1 MFMDSKRLELNELA
15 LTLVMTLL
23 AVVLFVPLF
32 VSRGLGRFDFWW
44 WLSANLIILIS
55 IAAFYDSAWRS
66 SIRQDISGNIPF
78 KIGMGFLS
86 ALFLYLVFAIGNF
99 LSRNIFSFAGSGI
112 QDVYA
117 FKMGASKLRIAILM
131 IFIIGPG
138 EELFWRGFLQRS
150 LQNKIGNNLGFILAT
165 SIYTLVHLGSGN
177 VMLVLAAG
185 VCGLF
190 WGYLYLRYGS
200 ITLNIVSH
208 TLWDVTVFLWL
219 PFNS

>member
-1 MFMDSKRLELNELA
+1 MK
-15 LTLVMTLL
+15 LTISTTLFAIL
-23 AVVLFVPLF
+23 LFVPLF
-32 VSRGLGRFDFWW
+32 ITRGMGPIDFWW

-55 IAAFYDSAWRS
+55 TAAFFDPAWRS
-66 SIRQDISGNIPF
+66 SIRQDLSGNMRF
-78 KIGMGFLS
+78 KIGMGILS
-86 ALFLYLVFAIGNF
+86 ALFLYVVFATGNF
-99 LSRNIFSFAGSGI
+99 LSRSIFTFAGSGI

-117 FKMGASKLRIAILM
+117 FKMGASGFRIAVLM
-131 IFIIGPG
+131 IIIIGPG

-150 LQNKIGNNLGFILAT
+150 LQNKAGKYLGFILAT

-177 VMLVLAAG
+177 AMLVLAAG

-200 ITLNIVSH
+200 ITLNVVSH

-219 PFNS
+219 PFSR

>member
-1 MFMDSKRLELNELA
+1 MK
-15 LTLVMTLL
+15 LTVLTTLL
-23 AVVLFVPLF
+23 AIVLFVPLF
-32 VSRGLGRFDFWW
+32 ITRGLGPIDFWW
-44 WLSANLIILIS
+44 WMSANLIILTTM
-55 IAAFYDSAWRS
+55 IAFLDPTWAQAV
-66 SIRQDISGNIPF
+66 RQDFAVHMPF
-78 KIGMGFLS
+78 KIGMGILS
-86 ALFLYLVFAIGNF
+86 ALLLYGVFAVGNS

-117 FKMGASKLRIAILM
+117 FKMGASKYRIAILM
-131 IFIIGPG
+131 IFVIGPG

-150 LQNKIGNNLGFILAT
+150 LQNNAGKYLGFYLAT
-165 SIYTLVHLGSGN
+165 GLYTLVHLASGN

-200 ITLNIVSH
+200 VTLNVVSH

-219 PFNS
+219 PFNM

>member
-1 MFMDSKRLELNELA
+1 MDSKRLELNELA

-55 IAAFYDSAWRS
+55 IAASFDSAWRS
-66 SIRQDISGNIPF
+66 SIRQDISGNIRF

>member
-1 MFMDSKRLELNELA
+1 MRLTVVTTILA
-15 LTLVMTLL
+15 
-23 AVVLFVPLF
+23 AILFIPLF
-32 VSRGLGRFDFWW
+32 TTRGLGPIDFWW

-55 IAAFYDSAWRS
+55 IAAFFDPAWRS
-66 SIRQDISGNIPF
+66 SIGQDMVGNMCF
-78 KIGMGFLS
+78 KIGMGILS
-86 ALFLYLVFAIGNF
+86 ALLLYLVFAAGNF
-99 LSRNIFSFAGSGI
+99 LSRNIFTFAGSGI

-117 FKMGASKLRIAILM
+117 FKMGASNFRIAVLM

-138 EELFWRGFLQRS
+138 EELFWRSFLQRR
-150 LQNKIGNNLGFILAT
+150 LQDKTGKCLGFILAT
-165 SIYTLVHLGSGN
+165 GIYTLVHLSSGN

-219 PFNS
+219 PFSK

>member
-1 MFMDSKRLELNELA
+1 MSSKLSVSNDIV
-15 LTLVMTLL
+15 LTFSVTIL

-32 VSRGLGRFDFWW
+32 VTRGLGPLDFWW
-44 WLSANLIILIS
+44 WLSANLIILIFT
-55 IAAFYDSAWRS
+55 AAFFDPAWRA
-66 SIRQDISGNIPF
+66 SIRQDVPGNLPF
-78 KIGMGFLS
+78 KIGMGILS
-86 ALFLYLVFAIGNF
+86 ALLLYVFFAVGNY
-99 LSRNIFSFAGSGI
+99 LSRSLFSFAETGI

-117 FKMGASKLRIAILM
+117 FKMGASRFRIAILM

-150 LQNKIGNNLGFILAT
+150 FQNKTSKYLGFILA
-165 SIYTLVHLGSGN
+165 SGIYTLVHIGSSN

-200 ITLNIVSH
+200 ITLNVVSH

-219 PFNS
+219 PFNR